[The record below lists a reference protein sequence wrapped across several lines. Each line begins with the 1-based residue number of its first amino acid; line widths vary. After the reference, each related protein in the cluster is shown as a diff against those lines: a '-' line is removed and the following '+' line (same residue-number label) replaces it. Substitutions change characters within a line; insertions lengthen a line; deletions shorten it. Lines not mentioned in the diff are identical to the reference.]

1 MKPQLFIL
9 LLSVIAVSCGPFPH
23 HVMQEVTGDIP
34 YNEVVKAPE
43 TFRGSTVLWGGVI
56 VDTITRSNDTLIIV
70 RETKLDLRKR
80 PMNTDRS
87 AGRFII
93 RHQGFLDPAIY
104 SRERE
109 VTVVGMIAGKEE
121 RPVGELL
128 YSYPVI
134 EPRSLKLWEQW
145 TDPPYWYD
153 PWYRDPFPYPWLT
166 PPRPIR
172 R

>member
-1 MKPQLFIL
+1 MKFPYFIPL
-9 LLSVIAVSCGPFPH
+9 IFMTAVSCGPFPH
-23 HVMQEVTGDIP
+23 QVMQEVTRDIP
-34 YNEVVKAPE
+34 CSDVIRTPE
-43 TFRGSTVLWGGVI
+43 AFRGSSVLWGGVI
-56 VDTITRSNDTLIIV
+56 VETITRSNDSLIIV
-70 RETKLDLRKR
+70 RETQLDFRKR
-80 PMNTDRS
+80 PRNTDDS

-104 SRERE
+104 SRGRE
-109 VTVVGMIAGKEE
+109 ITVVGVLAGKEE

-145 TDPPYWYD
+145 TDPPYYHD
-153 PWYRDPFPYPWLT
+153 PLYRDPFPYPW
-166 PPRPIR
+166 PIYPGPHR